1 MTFKSGVVTLELS
14 NAEAL
19 VLFCHFFFSSLMQ
32 TQNTPAFSAQ
42 TETCAIA
49 LMISL
54 LELYVP

>member
-19 VLFCHFFFSSLMQ
+19 VLFCHFFSSLMQ